1 VGAKGDHLS
10 GGQQQRLCI
19 ARALVEQPD
28 VLILDEPT
36 SALDVHSE
44 NLIRTTLLELK
55 EHMTVIIIAH
65 RLSTLDICDRIMVI
79 QEGRIV
85 GFDSPDRLEAS
96 NAFYR
101 EAVALSGLH

>member
-1 VGAKGDHLS
+1 MS
-10 GGQQQRLCI
+10 R
-19 ARALVEQPD
+19 P
-28 VLILDEPT
+28 

-96 NAFYR
+96 NAFLPR
-101 EAVALSGLH
+101 GCCALGPPLGTLRLWTQRAAVSWHE